1 MLIGKPLLPSTR
13 YLVEPGQFAILH
25 LLYLLCTL
33 AKGKFSFQ
41 TYSCSFTLPFA
52 SERGRT
58 RWCDAAGF
66 FSFRLCRRETLHT
79 QTAYI
84 AIIKVGIKQSEIHL
98 LKRAM
103 LVVFMVMNRICV
115 FLTLYEDDPRIL
127 YQSNRVSLA
136 R

>member
-1 MLIGKPLLPSTR
+1 MFHVASTGEEFGGVMLP
-13 YLVEPGQFAILH
+13 
-25 LLYLLCTL
+25 
-33 AKGKFSFQ
+33 
-41 TYSCSFTLPFA
+41 
-52 SERGRT
+52 
-58 RWCDAAGF
+58 D
-66 FSFRLCRRETLHT
+66 SFRLCRRETLHA

-103 LVVFMVMNRICV
+103 LVVFMVMNRIWV